1 MKTYDEKHIKNV
13 VLIGGAKC
21 GKTTLAE
28 TMLFEAGL
36 LNRRGTVEDKNT
48 VSDYHEIEHER
59 ENSVYA
65 TSLHTEWRGYKINII
80 DTPGLDDFMGEIVSS
95 MKVADTCV
103 MLVNAQNG
111 VEVSTEL
118 IWNYVDQFKK
128 PVILAVNQV
137 DHPKSNFET
146 TVDSIKA
153 AFWVSGNINAI
164 SGKSGRRF

>member
-1 MKTYDEKHIKNV
+1 MKAYDERHIKNI
-13 VLIGGAKC
+13 VLIGGAKS

-28 TMLFEAGL
+28 TMLFEAGIL
-36 LNRRGTVEDKNT
+36 RRRGAVEDKNT

-65 TSLHTEWRGYKINII
+65 TSMHAEWRDYKINII

-95 MKVADTCV
+95 MKVAETCV

-118 IWNYVDQFKK
+118 IWNYADQFKK
-128 PVILAVNQV
+128 PVILAVNQI
-137 DHPKSNFET
+137 DHPKSNFEAT
-146 TVDSIKA
+146 IDSIKQR
-153 AFWVSGNINAI
+153 FGSPAI
-164 SGKSGRRF
+164 IESNPSP

>member
-1 MKTYDEKHIKNV
+1 NI

-36 LNRRGTVEDKNT
+36 INRRGTVEDKNT
-48 VSDYHEIEHER
+48 VSDYHDIEHER

-65 TSLHTEWRGYKINII
+65 TSMHTEWRDYKINIM

-95 MKVADTCV
+95 LRVADTCV
-103 MLVNAQNG
+103 LLINAQQG

-118 IWNYVDQFKK
+118 VW
-128 PVILAVNQV
+128 
-137 DHPKSNFET
+137 
-146 TVDSIKA
+146 
-153 AFWVSGNINAI
+153 
-164 SGKSGRRF
+164 